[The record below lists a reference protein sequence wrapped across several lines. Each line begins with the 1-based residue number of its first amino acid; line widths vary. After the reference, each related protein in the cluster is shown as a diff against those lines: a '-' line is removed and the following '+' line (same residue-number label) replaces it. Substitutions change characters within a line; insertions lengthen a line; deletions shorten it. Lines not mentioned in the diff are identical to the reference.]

1 MAAELE
7 EDEPWVASQ
16 TLKIPKV
23 MAENTLL
30 FLGITTTWWP
40 EKNQGCYRVGVPP
53 LRGNESGNGNAWQ
66 NLASHLTMLHPQA
79 TYLCVCIYYLYVYIY
94 IRYVCVYIHLY
105 MFSLCVCVRGS
116 FRNKMTSEE
125 SSFKRRLW
133 QRRALLFTWTKP
145 VEENELPQALP
156 CHYTLTHQSWRTTCL
171 KNVQRL
177 YEGMHM
183 MSRGTFNVNVKKTI
197 INEISTTLDFLVTSI
212 LM

>member
-94 IRYVCVYIHLY
+94 ILDMSVCISIYIC
-105 MFSLCVCVRGS
+105 FLCVCVCGGLS
-116 FRNKMTSEE
+116 GIK
-125 SSFKRRLW
+125 W
-133 QRRALLFTWTKP
+133 Q
-145 VEENELPQALP
+145 
-156 CHYTLTHQSWRTTCL
+156 
-171 KNVQRL
+171 
-177 YEGMHM
+177 
-183 MSRGTFNVNVKKTI
+183 VKKAALKDAFDKEELYSLLEQ
-197 INEISTTLDFLVTSI
+197 NPLKKMNCHRRCHVTTHWHIKVGGQHVSKTCKGFMKACTWCLAGP
-212 LM
+212 LMSMSKRL